1 MTNGTPRR
9 GNRREQILEVAMEL
23 FGNHEIERVST
34 RQIAT
39 AVGISQPSL
48 YAHFSGL
55 DEITTELCCRAFDLL
70 HGRTSTATNGLT
82 DHQARF
88 RAIGR
93 EYVRFGLEQSA
104 AYRVAF
110 MMEPMPRT
118 DEQKARVMAAGHRAF
133 SVLLDA
139 CRDAVGNDDEAT
151 HALAQSMWASVH
163 GLVALL
169 LARQDFPW
177 AERDLLIETHLS
189 RICRI

>member
-1 MTNGTPRR
+1 MSDDIPRR

-23 FGNHEIERVST
+23 FGNDGVEQVST
-34 RQIAT
+34 RQIAK

-55 DEITTELCCRAFDLL
+55 DEIMVELCCRAFDLL
-70 HGRTSTATNGLT
+70 HDRTFAATHGIT
-82 DHQARF
+82 DHAQRLH
-88 RAIGR
+88 AIGR
-93 EYVRFGLEQSA
+93 EYVQFGLEQSA

-110 MMEPMPRT
+110 MIEPMPKT
-118 DEQKARVMAAGHRAF
+118 EPHQARVMAAGHRAF

-139 CRDAVGNDDEAT
+139 CRDAVGKDDEPT

-177 AERDLLIETHLS
+177 AGRELLIETHLR